1 MQGCRAA
8 LAALVLAAG
17 APVAM
22 AQSGETPATST
33 PVVPP
38 VVERARTLLE
48 QGAGEDGR
56 ALLDSLVR
64 VQRAGSMELAEA
76 LYWRGV
82 LAEKVA
88 DAERDWK
95 RLVIEVPLSPRTADA
110 LVRLGELASM
120 RGKTGDAAGY
130 YERVVRDFPSG
141 MARTKSLVWL
151 ARSAMDG
158 RDTEKACGWWR
169 EVRGAAGVEGELR
182 LQMEGMEG
190 RCTAGAPTAGTP
202 TAGTPTAGTPT
213 TGSPTTRTQTTGG
226 RGGYSVQL
234 AAYTNRQEAEGL
246 VTRLGAKGIEARV
259 DGDSAPFRVRVGRF
273 ALRAEAAQRLNALK
287 AQGYTGFIAELP
299 RAGGTR

>member
-190 RCTAGAPTAGTP
+190 RCTAGAPTTGTP
-202 TAGTPTAGTPT
+202 TA
-213 TGSPTTRTQTTGG
+213 GSPTTRTQTTGG

-234 AAYTNRQEAEGL
+234 AAYANRQEAEGL

>member
-22 AQSGETPATST
+22 AQSGEMPATTT

-190 RCTAGAPTAGTP
+190 RCTAGAPTTGTP
-202 TAGTPTAGTPT
+202 TA
-213 TGSPTTRTQTTGG
+213 GSPTTRTQTTGG

-234 AAYTNRQEAEGL
+234 AAYANRQEAEGL

>member
-190 RCTAGAPTAGTP
+190 RCTAGAPTTGTP
-202 TAGTPTAGTPT
+202 TAG
-213 TGSPTTRTQTTGG
+213 SPTSRTQTTGG

-234 AAYTNRQEAEGL
+234 AAYANRQEAEGL